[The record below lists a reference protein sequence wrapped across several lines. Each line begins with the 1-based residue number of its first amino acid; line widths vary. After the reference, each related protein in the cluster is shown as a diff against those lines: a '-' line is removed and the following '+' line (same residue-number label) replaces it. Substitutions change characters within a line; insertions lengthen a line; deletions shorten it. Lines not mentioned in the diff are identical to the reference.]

1 MLFAK
6 FRWIGKVLD
15 GADIDR
21 NSKIGREL
29 RSTLIPFSKYLQE
42 KNRRGDGANRV
53 RLDLSP
59 AEWALLAGI
68 LAPVALECGITK
80 HLSATLDLSD
90 ADVSSILERVQ
101 QSAIKLAEQKM
112 PNVVALIPRE

>member
-15 GADIDR
+15 GANIDK
-21 NSKIGREL
+21 NSKIGQEL
-29 RSTLIPFSKYLQE
+29 RATLIPFSKYLQE

-53 RLDLSP
+53 SLDLSP
-59 AEWALLAGI
+59 AGCAVLAEI
-68 LAPVALECGITK
+68 FASVSLEGGITK
-80 HLSATLDLSD
+80 HLSETLELSD
-90 ADVSSILERVQ
+90 ADVSSILERVH

-112 PNVVALIPRE
+112 PNLAALMPRE